1 MTGFADVPFSQ
12 IKGNATSNQSLVD
25 NFAKL
30 ESTTQ
35 TVEAAAF
42 SIYDSLNAQ
51 HYDLTSSGNTL
62 YYSGNL
68 VLDNTTGA
76 LIDEQSQVIGMAQ
89 LNLFDVTA
97 DAYAGL
103 TVDNGELLLAGNPVG
118 GDPITT
124 GSTDNAILRADGTG
138 GATLQNSAIVIDDE
152 IVPFACTGVASTDVV
167 TAVGHNFTA
176 NQGVRFPTLTGG
188 GNLNTTTIYFVRDIS
203 GNTFKVSTTAG
214 GSARDITTDMT
225 AGTVVAV
232 QENVTIRNNSTTTN
246 SPIVLTPK
254 GNGGFVLGP
263 KPDGTSTGG
272 NARGIYAVDLSPPG
286 SGVASRVASGAYSF
300 RGPYGE
306 SATGDYSVSF
316 AGGRAEAIYGFA
328 AGAQAIVSLNYSTS
342 LNGGN
347 CSAYGAFSVG
357 ERAISDRIGMFSY
370 QGGKGPNWSDGVHQW
385 SLTNM
390 YAVTTN
396 AVATEMLCGAE
407 PGGGTARFTLRTG
420 TVFAFTVHVVGVK
433 SDGSAI
439 AEYQRRVKI
448 KNVGGTTSLVGTV
461 DTIGTDYED
470 NAAADVAITADD
482 TNDALKIQVTGIASE
497 TWRWIA
503 VVYGNEQGYGT

>member
-12 IKGNATSNQSLVD
+12 IKGDATTNQSLVD

-51 HYDLTSSGNTL
+51 HYDLTSDGNTL

-68 VLDNTTGA
+68 VLDQTTGA
-76 LIDEQSQVIGMAQ
+76 LNDDQSQVVGMAQ
-89 LNLFDVTA
+89 LDLFDVTA

-103 TVDNGELLLAGNPVG
+103 TVDNGQLLLAGNPVG

-232 QENVTIRNNSTTTN
+232 QENVTIRNNSTATN

-272 NARGIYAVDLSPPG
+272 NRRGQYAVDLQIYRTDANDP
-286 SGVASRVASGAYSF
+286 ASVASGDFSF
-300 RGPYGE
+300 LTGSNSRTSGTRS
-306 SATGDYSVSF
+306 SALGIYNSTVSGFNASAVGCFDSNLNSSF
-316 AGGRAEAIYGFA
+316 ALGLGGICAP
-328 AGAQAIVSLNYSTS
+328 
-342 LNGGN
+342 NGK
-347 CSAYGAFSVG
+347 F
-357 ERAISDRIGMFSY
+357 
-370 QGGKGPNWSDGVHQW
+370 GVVCFGQQTYA
-385 SLTNM
+385 SQVILGQLTQ
-390 YAVTTN
+390 VTTTN
-396 AVATEMLCGAE
+396 SSVELSLW
-407 PGGGTARFTLRTG
+407 GTASLERFAIPSGRINHFLISITG
-420 TVFAFTVHVVGVK
+420 VR
-433 SDGSAI
+433 SDGSAS
-439 AEYQRRVKI
+439 AHYLRQYAI
-448 KNVGGTTSLVGTV
+448 KNVAGTTSEVFAPV
-461 DTIGTDYED
+461 TIGTDT
-470 NAAADVAITADD
+470 ASGTSISITAND
-482 TNDALKIQVTGIASE
+482 TNDALKIECTGVSSQ
-497 TWRWIA
+497 TWRWHA
-503 VVYGNEQGYGT
+503 VVWCSELAYGT